1 MANMSQ
7 WDSVRDGDASLV
19 LLLEDNVGRIFIDT
33 YTEAFELVLDDSF
46 VSEGLVHI
54 KNDENEMTGFGNGN
68 DLTASTFAILGSLND
83 TGQIKHLD
91 GCTVVLHLTRY
102 SGQSS
107 KLVCSSWGWS

>member
-7 WDSVRDGDASLV
+7 WHSVRDGDASFI
-19 LLLEDNVGRIFIDT
+19 LLLEDNVGRILIDS

-68 DLTASTFAILGSLND
+68 DLTTSAFAILGSLND

-91 GCTVVLHLTRY
+91 GCTIVLHLTRH
-102 SGQSS
+102 SGQSG
-107 KLVCSSWGWS
+107 KLVCSS

>member
-7 WDSVRDGDASLV
+7 WDSVRDSDASFV
-19 LLLEDNVGRIFIDT
+19 LLLEDNVGRILIDT

-54 KNDENEMTGFGNGN
+54 KNDENEMTSFGNGN

-83 TGQIKHLD
+83 TRQIKHLN
-91 GCTVVLHLTRY
+91 GCTIVLHLTRH
-102 SGQSS
+102 SGQSG
-107 KLVCSSWGWS
+107 KLICSS